1 MNGITTGEWC
11 GAVTATNTD
20 FWYAVNGINVW
31 ARHMQGASSP
41 GNTCPT
47 FGDSGAPVYRKQ
59 WAAAVAAVGIYSGGV
74 PEVLACDAYFTDIWD
89 AFDGLPGTLKV
100 Q

>member
-1 MNGITTGEWC
+1 VISSGLYGRLRRTVNERSG
-11 GAVTATNTD
+11 N
-20 FWYAVNGINVW
+20 AVNGINVW
-31 ARHMQGASSP
+31 ARHMQGASSL

-47 FGDSGAPVYRKQ
+47 HGDSGAPVFRKQ
-59 WAAAVAAVGIYSGGV
+59 WTDAVAAVGIYCGGF